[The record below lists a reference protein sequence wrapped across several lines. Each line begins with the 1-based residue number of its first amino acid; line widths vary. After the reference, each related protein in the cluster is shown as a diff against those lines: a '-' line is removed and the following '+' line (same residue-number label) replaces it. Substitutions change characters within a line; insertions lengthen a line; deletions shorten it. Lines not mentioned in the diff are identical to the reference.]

1 MNLRKI
7 ISALMAAAIVASTTT
22 IYSAAADIVETNSIE
37 SVFADIDFT
46 EPSVEISTD
55 IIDGYTSIIFSIPAE
70 KIELFKQVKTDN
82 DSRINLKMT
91 VCFGDLSPER
101 DEDVELPMSAYS
113 VAAYLYD
120 LTGDEGSCSVYA
132 LVEDT
137 GYDYEPIVKQYTDDN
152 GNRIIVASYENSD
165 DLAETA
171 RDADELRIFYHIK
184 NQVKYIDGS
193 YEKYTTKFLKPDI
206 AELKFGKI
214 SSKAYTGKA
223 LKPTVI
229 VKDSKKKLLN
239 GTDYTVTYKNNKNI
253 GTATVTIT
261 GKGEYKGTKT
271 LKFKIVPPKTT
282 LTSKPGKTSVGW
294 NRATLSWKKSAGA
307 DGYQIYYSENGG
319 NFKKLTTVSSG
330 KLSRSVRYT
339 TGDTE
344 QFKVR
349 PYKKVNGKTYFGA
362 WSNII
367 TLN

>member
-1 MNLRKI
+1 M
-7 ISALMAAAIVASTTT
+7 
-22 IYSAAADIVETNSIE
+22 ETNSIE

-120 LTGDEGSCSVYA
+120 LTGDEDSCSVYA

-152 GNRIIVASYENSD
+152 GNRIIAASYENSD

-214 SSKAYTGKA
+214 SSKAYTGKV
-223 LKPTVI
+223 LKPAVI
-229 VKDSKKKLLN
+229 VKDGKK
-239 GTDYTVTYKNNKNI
+239 
-253 GTATVTIT
+253 
-261 GKGEYKGTKT
+261 
-271 LKFKIVPPKTT
+271 
-282 LTSKPGKTSVGW
+282 
-294 NRATLSWKKSAGA
+294 
-307 DGYQIYYSENGG
+307 
-319 NFKKLTTVSSG
+319 
-330 KLSRSVRYT
+330 
-339 TGDTE
+339 
-344 QFKVR
+344 
-349 PYKKVNGKTYFGA
+349 
-362 WSNII
+362 
-367 TLN
+367 

>member
-1 MNLRKI
+1 M
-7 ISALMAAAIVASTTT
+7 
-22 IYSAAADIVETNSIE
+22 
-37 SVFADIDFT
+37 
-46 EPSVEISTD
+46 
-55 IIDGYTSIIFSIPAE
+55 
-70 KIELFKQVKTDN
+70 
-82 DSRINLKMT
+82 
-91 VCFGDLSPER
+91 PER

-120 LTGDEGSCSVYA
+120 LTGDEDSCSVYA

-152 GNRIIVASYENSD
+152 GNRIIAASYENSD

-214 SSKAYTGKA
+214 SSKAYTGKV
-223 LKPTVI
+223 LKPAVI
-229 VKDSKKKLLN
+229 VKDGKKKLVN
-239 GTDYTVTYKNNKNI
+239 GTDYTVTYNNNKNI
-253 GTATVTIT
+253 GTAAITIT
-261 GKGEYKGTKT
+261 GIGEYRGTKT

-282 LTSKPGKTSVGW
+282 LTSKTGKTSGGW

>member
-1 MNLRKI
+1 MKSNHKI
-7 ISALMAAAIVASTTT
+7 
-22 IYSAAADIVETNSIE
+22 
-37 SVFADIDFT
+37 
-46 EPSVEISTD
+46 
-55 IIDGYTSIIFSIPAE
+55 
-70 KIELFKQVKTDN
+70 
-82 DSRINLKMT
+82 
-91 VCFGDLSPER
+91 
-101 DEDVELPMSAYS
+101 
-113 VAAYLYD
+113 
-120 LTGDEGSCSVYA
+120 
-132 LVEDT
+132 
-137 GYDYEPIVKQYTDDN
+137 
-152 GNRIIVASYENSD
+152 
-165 DLAETA
+165 
-171 RDADELRIFYHIK
+171 
-184 NQVKYIDGS
+184 
-193 YEKYTTKFLKPDI
+193 LKPDI

>member
-7 ISALMAAAIVASTTT
+7 ISAIMAAAIVASTTT

-70 KIELFKQVKTDN
+70 KIELFKKVKTDN
-82 DSRINLKMT
+82 DNSNLNMS
-91 VCFGDLSPER
+91 VWFDDLSSGR
-101 DEDVELPMSAYS
+101 DKDVELPM
-113 VAAYLYD
+113 AAYHVDMYLSD
-120 LTGDEGSCSVYA
+120 LTGNEDSCFIEA
-132 LVEDT
+132 FAEDT
-137 GYDYEPIVKQYTDDN
+137 TYNYDPIVKEFTSDN
-152 GNRIIVASYENSD
+152 GSHIIAACYANSKG
-165 DLAETA
+165 LAEAA
-171 RDADELRIFYHIK
+171 RNADELRIFYSIK
-184 NQVKYIDGS
+184 SQGKYVDGS
-193 YEKYTTKFLKPDI
+193 WDEYTTKSLKTDI
-206 AELKFGKI
+206 SGLKFGKI
-214 SSKAYTGKA
+214 SSKAYTGKV
-223 LKPTVI
+223 LKPTVV
-229 VKDSKKKLLN
+229 VKDGQKKLVN

-282 LTSKPGKTSVGW
+282 LTSKPGKTSGGW

-349 PYKKVNGKTYFGA
+349 PYKKGNGKTYFGA